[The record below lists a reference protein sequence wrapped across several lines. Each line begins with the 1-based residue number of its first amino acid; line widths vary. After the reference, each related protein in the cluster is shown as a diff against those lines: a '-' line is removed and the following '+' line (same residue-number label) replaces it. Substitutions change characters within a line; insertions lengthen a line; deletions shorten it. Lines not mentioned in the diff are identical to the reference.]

1 MTIRGILFDLDG
13 TLADTLPI
21 CIQAY
26 KHSFEQLS
34 GRPYTDE
41 EVTRYFGATEEGI
54 FQKVLPDQWRE
65 GLQLYYDTYAQ
76 LQAACPEPFPGIKR
90 VLNLLKERD
99 VSMAIV
105 TGRGTFNT
113 HRTLDYLNIAH
124 FFTIV
129 EGGDVDKVV
138 KMHAMQRIL
147 ATWGIP
153 PREAAYV
160 GDTETDMQE
169 AQAAGVLPLAALWA
183 DTATIHLPPADGIL
197 ALESTDAFIAWIIS
211 NIPIKGGEQ

>member
-1 MTIRGILFDLDG
+1 MTIRGMIFDLDG

-34 GRPYTDE
+34 DRPYTDE

-76 LQAACPEPFPGIKR
+76 LQAACPEPFPGIKQA
-90 VLNLLKERD
+90 LTLLKEHG
-99 VSMAIV
+99 VSLAIV

-113 HRTLDYLNIAH
+113 HRTLNYLGIAH
-124 FFTIV
+124 FFDIV

-138 KMHAMQRIL
+138 KMHAIQRIV
-147 ATWGIP
+147 ATWRIS
-153 PREAAYV
+153 PREAAYI

-169 AQAAGVLPLAALWA
+169 ARAAGVLPIGALWA
-183 DTATIHLPPADGIL
+183 TTATIHLPATDGIL
-197 ALESTDAFIAWIIS
+197 TFDNTDTFIQWIAH
-211 NIPIKGGEQ
+211 NTP

>member
-1 MTIRGILFDLDG
+1 MTIRGIIFDLDG

-26 KHSFEQLS
+26 KQAFEQLS

-54 FQKVLPDQWRE
+54 FQKVLPEQWRE

-76 LQAACPEPFPGIKR
+76 LQAACPEPFPGIKDT
-90 VLNLLKERD
+90 LKLLKERG
-99 VSMAIV
+99 VALAIV

-113 HRTLDYLNIAH
+113 HRTLDYLGIAH
-124 FFTIV
+124 FFAIV

-147 ATWGIP
+147 ATWGISP
-153 PREAAYV
+153 QEAAYV
-160 GDTETDMQE
+160 GDTQTDMEE
-169 AQAAGVLPLAALWA
+169 ARGAGVLPIGALWA
-183 DTATIHLPPADGIL
+183 DSATISLPAADGIL
-197 ALESTDAFIAWIIS
+197 TFESTDTFIQWIVQNTS
-211 NIPIKGGEQ
+211 K